1 MNELELL
8 LQALIP
14 VVQVG
19 FILGVAVAVI
29 VAAAKIGFKIAPYV
43 LIGAALIYFLG

>member
-1 MNELELL
+1 MSEFELL

-14 VVQVG
+14 FVQFG
-19 FILGVAVAVI
+19 FIAGIVIAVI

-43 LIGAALIYFLG
+43 LIGAALVYFLG